1 MIPVPITYAAL
12 LAAGGIVGYV
22 KVGSVISL
30 AMGCGSGATV
40 IVLDALSVSHPRA
53 SYLGLLAISSGL
65 AAMMGMRAWKA
76 SKFMP
81 AGLVSATS
89 LAMAV
94 WLLTTRTGTHAKAV

>member
-1 MIPVPITYAAL
+1 MIPVPILYAAL
-12 LAAGGIVGYV
+12 LAAGGIMGYV

-40 IVLDALSVSHPRA
+40 IILDALSVSHPKA
-53 SYLGLLAISSGL
+53 SYIGLLTVSSGL
-65 AAMMGMRAWKA
+65 AVMMGMRAWKA

-89 LAMAV
+89 VAMAV
-94 WLLTTRTGTHAKAV
+94 WLLTARTGTHAKTV